1 MAQGQLTAGT
11 KLAMQPSH
19 VQAIRATSG
28 QRASLRAFITV
39 SDPAAVQ
46 RLRQLGVR
54 VHMCFGHMVTA
65 TVPLSLVGSVC
76 RMAGVRQLAVAQ
88 LSQLCNDSAMADAHV
103 VPVAVGT
110 GFNIPY
116 TGRDVVVGVIDT
128 GVDFNHIN
136 LCDSMGR
143 SRVVAAYLPQ
153 DSTGTSPVIHG
164 DTLPGS
170 HYNTPEQIALL
181 TTDDPTASHG
191 TSPLCQVFDQISGPG
206 RILSVSAHN
215 SGYAA
220 LHLNHNFATGA
231 DTVSTTLDLYSGSFN
246 NTVSFWSSQ
255 GHRHKVALTL
265 IDKKDRRLVLETPYF
280 VGLDPDSVLTVDMD
294 SDTLWSQYVTGTMQF
309 ATAVELD
316 DRAHSILV
324 SHVKP
329 RDTGRYRLGLKV
341 VADEDPSF
349 HAWVNGGVFFRGLL
363 PGQVAGTKAG
373 TISDLATGEKAI
385 SVGAYIT
392 KQVFPLASGGTFVS
406 PRATPMHDI
415 AYFTAWG
422 PDTRGKSRPD
432 ICAPG
437 MVTVSSASR
446 YDAVSPI
453 VNASNLS
460 FFQNSEGIDY
470 PYGACYG
477 TSMSAPVMTGAIA
490 LWLQAK
496 SDLSPDDIRDILD
509 HTAVRDQWVTQ
520 GEARCW
526 GRGKLDVEAGM
537 HYLLRSLNRLDVNAD
552 GVLDV
557 ADVNVVINAML
568 GRVES
573 DELLAASDVTD
584 DGKADVADINVLI
597 NAMLGK

>member
-1 MAQGQLTAGT
+1 MMAQGHLTAGT

-19 VQAIRATSG
+19 VQAISATSG

-191 TSPLCQVFDQISGPG
+191 THTIGTASGSCFNGFQGVAPGARLVVCAMPLLYDTDIANSLAYIFNYADSVGLPAVVNMSFASIDGPHDGTSPLCQVFDQISGPG

-220 LHLNHNFATGA
+220 L
-231 DTVSTTLDLYSGSFN
+231 
-246 NTVSFWSSQ
+246 
-255 GHRHKVALTL
+255 
-265 IDKKDRRLVLETPYF
+265 
-280 VGLDPDSVLTVDMD
+280 
-294 SDTLWSQYVTGTMQF
+294 
-309 ATAVELD
+309 
-316 DRAHSILV
+316 
-324 SHVKP
+324 
-329 RDTGRYRLGLKV
+329 
-341 VADEDPSF
+341 
-349 HAWVNGGVFFRGLL
+349 
-363 PGQVAGTKAG
+363 
-373 TISDLATGEKAI
+373 
-385 SVGAYIT
+385 
-392 KQVFPLASGGTFVS
+392 
-406 PRATPMHDI
+406 
-415 AYFTAWG
+415 
-422 PDTRGKSRPD
+422 
-432 ICAPG
+432 
-437 MVTVSSASR
+437 
-446 YDAVSPI
+446 
-453 VNASNLS
+453 
-460 FFQNSEGIDY
+460 
-470 PYGACYG
+470 
-477 TSMSAPVMTGAIA
+477 
-490 LWLQAK
+490 
-496 SDLSPDDIRDILD
+496 
-509 HTAVRDQWVTQ
+509 
-520 GEARCW
+520 
-526 GRGKLDVEAGM
+526 
-537 HYLLRSLNRLDVNAD
+537 
-552 GVLDV
+552 
-557 ADVNVVINAML
+557 
-568 GRVES
+568 
-573 DELLAASDVTD
+573 
-584 DGKADVADINVLI
+584 
-597 NAMLGK
+597 